1 LKSRLLKA
9 CSVGFILCLA
19 PAVSLP
25 VYAAGGDAAVAAAP
39 AEEFPF
45 SGEVTADG
53 INLRADSTTTA
64 EVICRL
70 DKGAAIEVI
79 SGLYGWYKVR
89 LPDTAPSYIRA
100 DMVSPVEE
108 KTANFTPQEPAAP
121 RFNALKVER
130 DRVNIRLRPDESAPI
145 VGRASKNEIL
155 NFTALQNNWYRIKPI
170 AGSYGWV
177 HASFVRK
184 ASVKTLP
191 AAPLNNEQ
199 AVSGK
204 TAENSVQPA
213 SSEKFISPDNAPA
226 AKPAPDP
233 LYGTPCV
240 YEGIIKPYGMV
251 FKRPATH
258 KLVTPEKKI
267 YLLKGDRQSLNAL
280 VNRKAKVTGRTA
292 EPASGGIPVI
302 EIVKIEAVD

>member
-1 LKSRLLKA
+1 LKA
-9 CSVGFILCLA
+9 VSVGFILCLA

-25 VYAAGGDAAVAAAP
+25 LYAAGGDAVEVAATV
-39 AEEFPF
+39 EEFPF
-45 SGEVTADG
+45 NGEVTADG

-70 DKGAAIEVI
+70 DKGAAVDVI

-108 KTANFTPQEPAAP
+108 KAANFTPQEPAAP

-155 NFTALQNNWYRIKPI
+155 NFTGLQNNWYRIKPI

-177 HASFVRK
+177 HSSFVRK

-191 AAPLNNEQ
+191 AAPLNEQ

-204 TAENSVQPA
+204 TAENPAQPA

-226 AKPAPDP
+226 AKPGPNP

-280 VNRKAKVTGRTA
+280 VNRKAKVTGKTA
-292 EPASGGIPVI
+292 ESTSDGIPVI